1 MKHIHFIINPI
12 AGPGKH
18 RLTYESLQSYFE
30 KEKYALNIKYTS
42 YKRHARLLA
51 KESVEQLADI
61 IVACGGDGTINE
73 VASCLVG
80 STISLGIIPLGS
92 GNGLASHLRIPSK
105 IQRAISIIKTGN
117 STRIDVGNINE
128 HHFFSNMG
136 IGFDASVIRNYEASK
151 KRMLRGYALAFF
163 DSLKEY
169 RSSKDLEI
177 VINDVHSIED
187 PFMIFIS
194 NSNEMGYN
202 MTLTP
207 KASLQDGMLDVL
219 IISKM
224 SRLKMLFLGVLILLK
239 KPHLLKQVKSFQ
251 TKEIKFRRPKR
262 DELELQ
268 IDGDLYKFEDE
279 NLSVSI
285 KEKSL
290 KVLVLE

>member
-1 MKHIHFIINPI
+1 MQHIHFIINPI
-12 AGPGKH
+12 AGSGKH
-18 RLTYESLQSYFE
+18 RLTHGSLQSYFE
-30 KEKYALNIKYTS
+30 KEKYVLNIKYTT
-42 YKRHARLLA
+42 YKKHARLLA

-92 GNGLASHLRIPSK
+92 GNGLASHLRIPRK
-105 IQRAISIIKTGN
+105 IQKAISIVKTGN
-117 STRIDVGNINE
+117 SVQIDVGSINE

-151 KRMLRGYALAFF
+151 KRTLIGYVLACLN
-163 DSLKEY
+163 SLKEG
-169 RSSKDLEI
+169 SSPKNMEI
-177 VINDVHSIED
+177 EINDVRSTED
-187 PFMIFIS
+187 PFMVFIS

-224 SRLKMLFLGVLILLK
+224 SKLKMFFLGISILLK
-239 KPHLLKQVKSFQ
+239 KVHLLKQVKSYQ
-251 TKEIKFRRPKR
+251 TKKIKFHRFDR
-262 DELELQ
+262 DKLELQ
-268 IDGDLYKFEDE
+268 IDGELYKLEDE
-279 NLSVSI
+279 NFSVSI